1 MQRRWKRRALEP
13 RFAALAIDHRHAKR
27 GLDAHVADRT
37 DFVEKLER
45 LGIAAEQHVLT
56 VVDQLAG
63 LAIGKGRRAAAE
75 PRTRFED
82 DNEGSAEGQA
92 DGGAQARESRTDDYD
107 VNSHCLNAISA

>member
-1 MQRRWKRRALEP
+1 MQRRWKRRALDP
-13 RFAALAIDHRHAKR
+13 RFATLAIDHRHAKR
-27 GLDAHVADRT
+27 WLDAYVADRT
-37 DFVEKLER
+37 DFAEELER
-45 LGIAAEQHVLT
+45 LGIAAEQHVLA

-75 PRTRFED
+75 PRARFEHD
-82 DNEGSAEGQA
+82 DAGSAAGQA